1 MEGRMVGKP
10 PKSRSLQMLEEI
22 QENNSYEVLK
32 RTGQQKTEV
41 HGENAQES
49 AKNLKNKKRRNNS
62 IYTRRLKSQTLL
74 EGSLNSRIDLCCSV
88 KL

>member
-1 MEGRMVGKP
+1 MVGKP